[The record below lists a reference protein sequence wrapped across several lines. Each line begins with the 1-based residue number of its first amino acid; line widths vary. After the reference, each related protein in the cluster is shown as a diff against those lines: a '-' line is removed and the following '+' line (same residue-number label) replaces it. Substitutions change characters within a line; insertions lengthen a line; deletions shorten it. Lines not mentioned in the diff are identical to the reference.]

1 MRERLTAKQVENGK
15 PGRHGDGGGLWLEVS
30 TSGARH
36 WTLRYQINGR
46 ARWMGL
52 GSAGVVT
59 LAHARER
66 ARLARLALL
75 DGIDPLEARR
85 AQRAEQRRIQAATI
99 IFREAAKAVIESRE
113 SDWSGEHARQWRVS
127 IAEVDST
134 LGSFPVAAI
143 DTALVLKAVEPIWRR
158 AQTTGNRTRQRI
170 EVVLDWATARGAR
183 SGENPARWD
192 GHLEHLLKDSHKVK
206 HHEAMPY
213 NAVPGFMGELRTRPG
228 TAARAL
234 EFLVLC
240 ASRSGEVLG
249 ARWSEID
256 IDQKIWTIPAAR
268 MKADKDHTVP
278 LATAA
283 LKILAGQSRNSEF
296 VFAAPRSGRAMER
309 HALADVM
316 KAMERH
322 ETVHGF
328 RSSFSDWAADNTAF
342 PQEVRQQ
349 ALAHAIPN
357 KVEAAYRRGAL
368 LEKRRRLMADWA
380 TFCAALVGDVVL
392 LEPTWRKRDGRKLV
406 FETLAAIQSDH
417 A

>member
-1 MRERLTAKQVENGK
+1 MRERLTAKQVENAK

-283 LKILAGQSRNSEF
+283 LKILAGQSRNSAF
-296 VFAAPRSGRAMER
+296 VFAAPRSGGPMER

>member
-1 MRERLTAKQVENGK
+1 MRERLTAKQVENAK

-75 DGIDPLEARR
+75 DGIDPLEARQ

-392 LEPTWRKRDGRKLV
+392 LEPTWRKR
-406 FETLAAIQSDH
+406 AINRDE
-417 A
+417 

>member
-1 MRERLTAKQVENGK
+1 MRERLTAKQVENAK

-30 TSGARH
+30 ASGARH

-52 GSAGVVT
+52 GGAEVVT
-59 LAHARER
+59 LADARER
-66 ARLARLALL
+66 ARRARLALL
-75 DGIDPLEARR
+75 DGIDPLEARQ
-85 AQRAEQRRIQAATI
+85 AQRDEQRRAQAATI
-99 IFREAAKAVIESRE
+99 TFREAARTVIETRE
-113 SDWSGEHARQWRVS
+113 SDWSAEHARQWRAS

-134 LGSFPVAAI
+134 LGSLPVAAI
-143 DTALVLKAVEPIWRR
+143 DTALVLKAVELIWRR
-158 AQTTGNRTRQRI
+158 AQTTGDRTRQRI

-183 SGENPARWD
+183 SGDNPARWN
-192 GHLEHLLKDSHKVK
+192 GHLEHLLKDSHKVQ

-213 NAVPGFMGELRTRPG
+213 TAVPGFIGELRARPG

-249 ARWSEID
+249 ARWTEID
-256 IDQKIWTIPAAR
+256 VDQKTWTTPAAR

-278 LATAA
+278 LAPAA
-283 LKILAGQSRNSEF
+283 LTILAAQSRNSEF

-309 HALADVM
+309 HALADMM
-316 KAMERH
+316 KAMGHR

-342 PQEVRQQ
+342 PQEVREQ

-357 KVEAAYRRGAL
+357 KVEAAYRRGIL
-368 LEKRRRLMADWA
+368 LEKRRRLMVDWSR
-380 TFCAALVGDVVL
+380 FCASPVAERDNVVGFA
-392 LEPTWRKRDGRKLV
+392 KG
-406 FETLAAIQSDH
+406 
-417 A
+417 

>member
-1 MRERLTAKQVENGK
+1 MRDRLTAKQVENAT
-15 PGRHGDGGGLWLEVS
+15 PGRYGDGGGLWLEVS
-30 TSGARH
+30 ASRAKH

-52 GSAGVVT
+52 GSAEVVT

-66 ARLARLALL
+66 ARLAKLALV
-75 DGIDPLEARR
+75 DGIDPLDARR
-85 AQRAEQRRIQAATI
+85 AQRAEQRRAQAATI
-99 IFREAAKAVIESRE
+99 TFREAAKAVIETRE
-113 SDWSGEHARQWRVS
+113 FDWSAEHARQWRAS

-134 LGSFPVAAI
+134 LGSLPVAAI

-158 AQTTGNRTRQRI
+158 AQTTGDRTRQRI

-183 SGENPARWD
+183 SGDNPARWN
-192 GHLEHLLKDSHKVK
+192 GHLEHLLKHNHKVK

-213 NAVPGFMGELRTRPG
+213 DAVPGFMSELRARSG

-234 EFLVLC
+234 EFLILC

-256 IDQKIWTIPAAR
+256 IDQKAWTVPAAR
-268 MKADKDHTVP
+268 MKANKDHTIP
-278 LATAA
+278 LTPAA
-283 LKILAGQSRNSEF
+283 LKILAAQSHDSEF
-296 VFAAPRSGRAMER
+296 VFAAPRSGGALER
-309 HALADVM
+309 HALADLM
-316 KAMERH
+316 KAMGRR

-342 PQEVRQQ
+342 PQEVREQ
-349 ALAHAIPN
+349 ALADAIPN

-368 LEKRRRLMADWA
+368 LEKRRRLMAEWA
-380 TFCAALVGDVVL
+380 TYCDAIATPVGDVIPL
-392 LEPTWRKRDGRKLV
+392 RKRQ
-406 FETLAAIQSDH
+406 A
-417 A
+417 